1 MDGGNVGISLTKC
14 HKEAKPVFRF
24 QKRAHYVSPASESQ
38 FRGLDLW
45 AEKNAR
51 ALRTLLRM
59 PLSNFVRSSV
69 DLWRSLHRS
78 MAQFFTLTES
88 LLHRTMQLR
97 ENNTPTRNINTRTQ
111 VRGASDRPAKLGQR
125 IVFGE
130 WLAAKHSKSYS
141 FLPDVFLI
149 FDIFDSSFFDG
160 RGGFVSANVRDEMLR
175 YTCFL
180 FNNNLLVQLQFHTL
194 V

>member
-1 MDGGNVGISLTKC
+1 MDGGNVNRLQSVTRGEASVSISEK
-14 HKEAKPVFRF
+14 
-24 QKRAHYVSPASESQ
+24 AHYVSPASESQ

-59 PLSNFVRSSV
+59 PLSNFVRSSF

-97 ENNTPTRNINTRTQ
+97 ENNTRTRTSTLEHRYVVLQ
-111 VRGASDRPAKLGQR
+111 IVPQSLVR
-125 IVFGE
+125 E
-130 WLAAKHSKSYS
+130 SYLENG
-141 FLPDVFLI
+141 LPRSILNLTHFYP
-149 FDIFDSSFFDG
+149 
-160 RGGFVSANVRDEMLR
+160 M
-175 YTCFL
+175 CF
-180 FNNNLLVQLQFHTL
+180 
-194 V
+194 

>member
-1 MDGGNVGISLTKC
+1 MGISLTKC

-160 RGGFVSANVRDEMLR
+160 RGGFVSANVRDEMLG

>member
-1 MDGGNVGISLTKC
+1 VDGGNVGISLRKSHHNKT
-14 HKEAKPVFRF
+14 KPVFRF

-59 PLSNFVRSSV
+59 PLSNFVRSSF

-97 ENNTPTRNINTRTQ
+97 ENNTPTRTSTLEHRYVVLQIVPQ
-111 VRGASDRPAKLGQR
+111 SLVR
-125 IVFGE
+125 E
-130 WLAAKHSKSYS
+130 SYLENG
-141 FLPDVFLI
+141 LPRSILNLTHFYP
-149 FDIFDSSFFDG
+149 
-160 RGGFVSANVRDEMLR
+160 M
-175 YTCFL
+175 CF
-180 FNNNLLVQLQFHTL
+180 
-194 V
+194 